1 MSFSDV
7 NLRAFFDSLMMCEL
21 HGGMSR
27 LYTWC
32 LSTSQSTLFSWSW
45 TLWATW
51 KRVYCK
57 GG

>member
-1 MSFSDV
+1 MSFPDV

-32 LSTSQSTLFSWSW
+32 LSTSQSTLFNWSW